1 MMLSLSSVVCRG
13 FLSPQTAEAWAGLP
27 YAQSLLDD
35 HACSRTPGA
44 CTVNTSDT
52 FTGSGALGYP
62 NVPVGTKRPV
72 ACASCGH
79 GSHMVPYLVGLY
91 GVKKVIEVGVCT
103 GASVVSVL
111 RTHGDSIDSYTAVD
125 PWGERRCNPGCGC
138 SSQMR
143 TIAARFPMLKLLQEY
158 SVPGAR
164 RIPDGSVDLAFIDAT
179 HDYTNVHQ
187 DVLAYWSKVKPN
199 GVLAGHDFNHHRNWA
214 GILEKR
220 IEYSKGA
227 AGKRIPPSYGVGMAL
242 GELFH
247 HCEIRV
253 RFGVWWI
260 EKRSCPAGPIAIE
273 HNSSAPLW
281 IKTSRTGRLRRVG
294 RRSKAKAKSRA

>member
-1 MMLSLSSVVCRG
+1 MLALMPIVAG
-13 FLSPQTAEAWAGLP
+13 LSPQTAEAWADLP
-27 YAQSLLDD
+27 YAQKLLDD
-35 HACSRTPGA
+35 HACSRAPGA

-62 NVPVGTKRPV
+62 NVPEGTKRPV
-72 ACASCGH
+72 ACVSCGH

-91 GVKKVIEVGVCT
+91 GARKVIEVGVCT

-138 SSQMR
+138 FSQMR
-143 TIAARFPMLKLLQEY
+143 TIAGRFPMLKLLQEY

-164 RIPDGSVDLAFIDAT
+164 RIPDGSVDLAFIDAA
-179 HDYTNVHQ
+179 HDYANVRQ
-187 DVLAYWSKVKPN
+187 DILAYWSKVKPN

-220 IEYSKGA
+220 IEYSKSA
-227 AGKRIPPSYGVGMAL
+227 AGKRGKRIPPSYGVGQAL
-242 GELFH
+242 GELFF
-247 HCEIRV
+247 HCEFRLL
-253 RFGVWWI
+253 FGVWWV
-260 EKRSCPAGPIAIE
+260 EKRSCPAGPIAVE
-273 HNSSAPLW
+273 NNGSAPLW
-281 IKTSRTGRLRRVG
+281 IKAIRPKAKGKGKG
-294 RRSKAKAKSRA
+294 RRQRQGE

>member
-1 MMLSLSSVVCRG
+1 MLLVLVSPVAAA
-13 FLSPQTAEAWAGLP
+13 LSPQAAEAWVGLP

-35 HACSRTPGA
+35 HACSRAPGA

-62 NVPVGTKRPV
+62 SVPADTKRPV
-72 ACASCGH
+72 ACKSCGH

-91 GVKKVIEVGVCT
+91 SARQVIEVGVCT

-138 SSQMR
+138 SAQMK
-143 TIAARFPMLKLLQEY
+143 TIAARFSMLKLVQEY
-158 SVPGAR
+158 GVPGAR
-164 RIPDGSVDLAFIDAT
+164 RIADGSVDLAFIDAA
-179 HDYTNVHQ
+179 HDYSNVRN
-187 DVLAYWSKVKPN
+187 DILAYWPKVKPN

-214 GILEKR
+214 GILESR
-220 IEYSKGA
+220 LEYSKSGKR
-227 AGKRIPPSYGVGMAL
+227 GKRIPPSYGVGQAL

-247 HCEIRV
+247 HCELRIL
-253 RFGVWWI
+253 FGVWWV
-260 EKRSCPAGPIAIE
+260 ERRSCPAGPIATE
-273 HNSSAPLW
+273 NNGSAPLW
-281 IKTSRTGRLRRVG
+281 IKVTRP
-294 RRSKAKAKSRA
+294 KAKGRGKKKGSRDW

>member
-1 MMLSLSSVVCRG
+1 MMLVTMALAPVVG
-13 FLSPQTAEAWAGLP
+13 GLSPQSAEAWAGLP

-35 HACSRTPGA
+35 HACSRAPGA

-72 ACASCGH
+72 ACRSCGH

-91 GVKKVIEVGVCT
+91 GARKVIEVGVCT

-143 TIAARFPMLKLLQEY
+143 VIAGRFPMLKLLQEY
-158 SVPGAR
+158 SVSGAR
-164 RIPDGSVDLAFIDAT
+164 RIPDGSVDLACIYVEDSRPEASANSPSTTPCQRQTKLRAASSLGQLRPIGRHTWTWSGWPAT
-179 HDYTNVHQ
+179 PAS
-187 DVLAYWSKVKPN
+187 LS
-199 GVLAGHDFNHHRNWA
+199 LSHR
-214 GILEKR
+214 
-220 IEYSKGA
+220 
-227 AGKRIPPSYGVGMAL
+227 PSSTQRTTTL
-242 GELFH
+242 T
-247 HCEIRV
+247 CTRT
-253 RFGVWWI
+253 
-260 EKRSCPAGPIAIE
+260 S
-273 HNSSAPLW
+273 
-281 IKTSRTGRLRRVG
+281 SRTGRR
-294 RRSKAKAKSRA
+294 

>member
-1 MMLSLSSVVCRG
+1 LALAPVVAG
-13 FLSPQTAEAWAGLP
+13 LSPQTAEAWAGLP
-27 YAQSLLDD
+27 YAQSLLYD
-35 HACSRTPGA
+35 HACSRAPGA

-91 GVKKVIEVGVCT
+91 GARQVIEVGVCT

-164 RIPDGSVDLAFIDAT
+164 RIPDGSVDLAFIYVENSRPEASDNSPSTTPYQRQIKLRTASS
-179 HDYTNVHQ
+179 
-187 DVLAYWSKVKPN
+187 LGLSRPI
-199 GVLAGHDFNHHRNWA
+199 GRCVLAGRCAGLVFHTGLHR
-214 GILEKR
+214 
-220 IEYSKGA
+220 
-227 AGKRIPPSYGVGMAL
+227 
-242 GELFH
+242 
-247 HCEIRV
+247 
-253 RFGVWWI
+253 
-260 EKRSCPAGPIAIE
+260 RSA
-273 HNSSAPLW
+273 
-281 IKTSRTGRLRRVG
+281 RLRQRAPRRPRVLVEG
-294 RRSKAKAKSRA
+294 EAQRRARRP

>member
-1 MMLSLSSVVCRG
+1 MCERFVMLLALAPVVAGLSL
-13 FLSPQTAEAWAGLP
+13 QTAKAWAGLP
-27 YAQSLLDD
+27 YAQSLLYD
-35 HACSRTPGA
+35 HACSRAPGA

-91 GVKKVIEVGVCT
+91 GARQVIEVGVCT

-164 RIPDGSVDLAFIDAT
+164 RIPDGSVDLAFIYVENSRPEASA
-179 HDYTNVHQ
+179 NLPPRPASARSSSGRPPASANLGQ
-187 DVLAYWSKVKPN
+187 
-199 GVLAGHDFNHHRNWA
+199 LAGVFWLA
-214 GILEKR
+214 GNTGLVFHTGKLLREQPFDYNRFSR
-220 IEYSKGA
+220 IVKVNA
-227 AGKRIPPSYGVGMAL
+227 ARSASAY
-242 GELFH
+242 
-247 HCEIRV
+247 IR
-253 RFGVWWI
+253 R
-260 EKRSCPAGPIAIE
+260 
-273 HNSSAPLW
+273 SSAVPPL
-281 IKTSRTGRLRRVG
+281 G
-294 RRSKAKAKSRA
+294 